1 MDAKKR
7 VAQWVPDLQAQ
18 QKRQR
23 LMCMARDYPP
33 PPPEPRVTMEDS
45 AAAVEW
51 LSEKS
56 KPWIGETGRDLWSQ
70 YKMEAELFSQDE
82 PQDEQPGSI
91 AEGYWVEVERPN
103 KGSKFYYFEHGHA
116 ATQKLLVKVKDRRFH
131 PALVV
136 EFKIHKELLLGKVM
150 DKYCDLMGIH
160 SPSNLVFMSLD
171 KHKSLN
177 SGASELQAIGP
188 NDSAKA
194 KSIDDGDIISV
205 LGTRGRTRSTR

>member
-45 AAAVEW
+45 AAAEW

-56 KPWIGETGRDLWSQ
+56 KPWVGETGRDLWSQ
-70 YKMEAELFSQDE
+70 YKMEAELFSHE
-82 PQDEQPGSI
+82 ELQDEQPSI

-131 PALVV
+131 PAPVV